1 MSDPAG
7 KVFFPQQALDRILD
21 QGRGRLEGDRLI
33 LTDERYPAYL
43 LQPAHRVRRVSGG
56 GDDPY
61 RLAGKILSE
70 EQVREVGGSLYMG
83 SLVVGET
90 AYEIESGFL
99 GAPASAPTGPADE
112 RWADDILRMLD

>member
-1 MSDPAG
+1 MSDPAA

-21 QGRGRLEGDRLI
+21 QGRGRMDGDRLI
-33 LTDERYPAYL
+33 LADERYPAYIL
-43 LQPAHRVRRVSGG
+43 SPAHRVRRVAGG

-70 EQVREVGGSLYMG
+70 EQVREVGGSVYMG

-90 AYEIESGFL
+90 AFEIESGFL
-99 GAPASAPTGPADE
+99 GDPGPTPSGSPDD

>member
-1 MSDPAG
+1 MSDPAA

-21 QGRGRLEGDRLI
+21 QGKGRMDGDRLV
-33 LTDERYPAYL
+33 LTDGRYPVYVL
-43 LQPAHRVRRVSGG
+43 NSAHRVRRVAGG

-61 RLAGKILSE
+61 RLAGKVLSE

-99 GAPASAPTGPADE
+99 GDPVSAPSGPADD